1 MGTTKQNVSASL
13 LESENFAICDENQ
26 IMKEEKLQIVINKGK
41 RKKFATNIAELF
53 GIPRKNIQIGNSIIT
68 KQGVISH
75 VVHFVNDSDLE
86 QLAVALDEESVSI
99 KQYID
104 MLYASLSKQM
114 NKVCQRHFGLSED
127 FVVDLNHVLS
137 MKTRTMSPNIEP
149 SFPLIQPQNSLLQEG
164 LAQEGDIEMI
174 TPSGPTTDSA
184 PKPSFVL

>member
-26 IMKEEKLQIVINKGK
+26 ITKEEKLQIVINKGK

-75 VVHFVNDSDLE
+75 IVHFVSNSDLE
-86 QLAVALDEESVSI
+86 QLGVALDEESVSI

-104 MLYASLSKQM
+104 MLYASLSREVTGNQ
-114 NKVCQRHFGLSED
+114 VCRRH
-127 FVVDLNHVLS
+127 
-137 MKTRTMSPNIEP
+137 
-149 SFPLIQPQNSLLQEG
+149 
-164 LAQEGDIEMI
+164 
-174 TPSGPTTDSA
+174 
-184 PKPSFVL
+184 

>member
-75 VVHFVNDSDLE
+75 IVHFVSNSDLE
-86 QLAVALDEESVSI
+86 QLGVALDEESVSI
-99 KQYID
+99 DKYID
-104 MLYASLSKQM
+104 MLYSSLSREVNQ
-114 NKVCQRHFGLSED
+114 VCRRHFGLSDD
-127 FVVDLNHVLS
+127 FVVDLNYVLT
-137 MKTRTMSPNIEP
+137 MKSRACTPGNIDQDNE
-149 SFPLIQPQNSLLQEG
+149 EG
-164 LAQEGDIEMI
+164 LAEEGNAGHTTTASVEMM
-174 TPSGPTTDSA
+174 TPMTENQ
-184 PKPSFVL
+184 PKAAFVL